1 MDRENNQNT
10 NRFFMFVCSLLPGC
24 AHMYLGLMK
33 RGIQLMFSFLLLVGI
48 GFGLRS
54 LSFILVPVVVVLY
67 IYSFFDGYSI
77 FRSIKSGKTVE
88 DEEFIKSHDSLKKL
102 FANGYWIGVLL
113 IVLGTILLLNNFIDD
128 VVFNFIDRQYF
139 YMIMDYVPAALLLT
153 AGVLLMIKGNK
164 ERKKLKEQKKDEIKE

>member
-1 MDRENNQNT
+1 MRYWPARGVHRSGTGLFRE
-10 NRFFMFVCSLLPGC
+10 
-24 AHMYLGLMK
+24 LGFRRK
-33 RGIQLMFSFLLLVGI
+33 RH
-48 GFGLRS
+48 
-54 LSFILVPVVVVLY
+54 PVFEPRGPVDPEY
-67 IYSFFDGYSI
+67 
-77 FRSIKSGKTVE
+77 SGKTVE

-139 YMIMDYVPAALLLT
+139 YMIMDYVPAALLLA